1 VMLAPMYERFQE
13 NLSVAGTGRNAYD
26 LEINIFPY
34 AHFEVVLLGRYM
46 TVGNQGQ
53 PAATLM
59 MAQLHY
65 YL

>member
-1 VMLAPMYERFQE
+1 MLGPMYERFQE
-13 NLSVAGTGRNAYD
+13 NLSVSGTARNAYT
-26 LEINIFPY
+26 LQINVFPY
-34 AHFEVVLLGRYM
+34 AHTEVVLLGRYQQ
-46 TVGNQGQ
+46 VEGQ